1 MLILINFNII
11 QALCHSVELNHGTYH
26 QMSSIL
32 IVIFMFLNN
41 TGRTIEISDFKFIVI
56 MKSIKLSLDGYIS
69 LNSFGYG
76 GANGHLVL
84 KPYRNHCSNQGE
96 QLKQTGYI
104 VLVW

>member
-1 MLILINFNII
+1 
-11 QALCHSVELNHGTYH
+11 
-26 QMSSIL
+26 
-32 IVIFMFLNN
+32 MFLNN

-84 KPYRNHCSNQGE
+84 KPYRNRCSNQGE

-104 VLVW
+104 VLVWLPYMVNDFVTLYG